1 MRKIMQRGLAIA
13 AVSLGV
19 TGCWNGTTD
28 DAVPPPS
35 PVIST
40 SPAAFVEPTLTP
52 SESPIPTEEPT
63 PEPTP
68 TEEPTPEPSEIT
80 TAPAEPTSTPSPTA
94 TESDTP
100 TPSAATPEPTSS
112 ESATSEAATDEAT
125 QVLTLVNQHRTSAGC
140 SPLTLDAR
148 LSQAAAAHSQDMAAN
163 NYFSHSSQDGRNPFQ
178 RMEAAGYPSPGAE
191 NIAMGYPD
199 AQAVVTGWMNS
210 DGHRANILNC
220 SLTTMG
226 LGTADS
232 AQGVYWTQVFGF

>member
-19 TGCWNGTTD
+19 TGCWNGTAD

-35 PVIST
+35 PVITT
-40 SPAAFVEPTLTP
+40 SSAAFVAPTLTP
-52 SESPIPTEEPT
+52 SESPTPTQELT

-80 TAPAEPTSTPSPTA
+80 TAPAKPTPTPSPTM
-94 TESDTP
+94 TESDAP
-100 TPSAATPEPTSS
+100 TPPPAPEPIPTESAAPEV
-112 ESATSEAATDEAT
+112 AADQAT
-125 QVLTLVNQHRTSAGC
+125 QVLTLVNQHRSSAGC

-148 LSQAAAAHSQDMAAN
+148 LNQAATAHSQDMAAN
-163 NYFSHSSQDGRNPFQ
+163 DYFSHTSQDGRNPFQ
-178 RMEAAGYPSPGAE
+178 RMESAGYPSPGAE

-210 DGHRANILNC
+210 DGHRTNILNC

-232 AQGVYWTQVFGF
+232 AKGVYWTQVFGF